1 MDLNT
6 KQIGNITEIESML
19 AFIKLGYN
27 VLQPYGDCE
36 RYDFVADINGK
47 FYKIQCKTCKPD
59 ENKTLIEFSCRSS
72 HRVQGKCVHEK
83 YTAKDTDFFAT
94 TYEGKCYLIPQSE
107 CSTSKKLRLLPPANG
122 QVKGISFAKDYEI
135 QNIIKTL

>member
-1 MDLNT
+1 MPHCHCGDR
-6 KQIGNITEIESML
+6 GFESRWYRKVVMTRL
-19 AFIKLGYN
+19 
-27 VLQPYGDCE
+27 
-36 RYDFVADINGK
+36 
-47 FYKIQCKTCKPD
+47 PD
-59 ENKTLIEFSCRSS
+59 ETKSLIEFSCRSS

-94 TYEGKCYLIPQSE
+94 TYEGKCYLVPQNE

-135 QNIIKTL
+135 QNVIKTL